1 MSDYTPNRAE
11 LEAMAEYFTS
21 STHYELREELTA
33 YLTAPAD
40 KKQKILA
47 ELWSKY
53 GDRITATMK

>member
-1 MSDYTPNRAE
+1 MLSVYLVE
-11 LEAMAEYFTS
+11 CFVS
-21 STHYELREELTA
+21 STHYELRGELTA